1 MLLILQ
7 NIQYVNIFPLPMII
21 CSRATNACLVQPIR
35 SIDENKLHAFCKTNF
50 KAFIS
55 VRTNSIKKLFLI
67 LYSLCY
73 FVVTKMSLFF
83 HFNYFYTPRMMNIM
97 HLSQRPIVSRITIII
112 LPTLRT

>member
-1 MLLILQ
+1 MKI
-7 NIQYVNIFPLPMII
+7 NCMHFV
-21 CSRATNACLVQPIR
+21 
-35 SIDENKLHAFCKTNF
+35 K
-50 KAFIS
+50 
-55 VRTNSIKKLFLI
+55 RTLRPSFQFEQIHKKLFLI

-73 FVVTKMSLFF
+73 FVVTKMSIFF